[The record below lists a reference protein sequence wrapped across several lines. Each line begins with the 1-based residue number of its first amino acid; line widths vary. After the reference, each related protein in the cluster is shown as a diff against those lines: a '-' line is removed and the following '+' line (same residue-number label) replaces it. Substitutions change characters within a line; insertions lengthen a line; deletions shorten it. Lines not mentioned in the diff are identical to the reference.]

1 MTVRG
6 AFAPPQTR
14 SSVNSRNRLRTR
26 MKSVVRTEKLTK
38 RFGALTAVDGID
50 LEVHEGEV
58 FGFLG
63 PNGAGKTTTLRLLCR
78 RVAPTSGT
86 AEIAGFKVGGDAA
99 KISAAAAILTE
110 HAGL

>member
-26 MKSVVRTEKLTK
+26 VKSVARKEKLTK

-50 LEVHEGEV
+50 LDVHEGDA

-63 PNGAGKTTTLRLLCR
+63 PNGAGKTTTLRLLCALI
-78 RVAPTSGT
+78 VPTART
-86 AEIAGFKVGGDAA
+86 AEV
-99 KISAAAAILTE
+99 
-110 HAGL
+110 AGLPVGWYDPK